1 MASSLVKAILRDEDK
16 GKDYKVQF
24 NPKEYAIEKSVPW
37 NPQATAGND
46 APEMQFTTGQAK
58 QLSFELFFDRWE
70 EQGDVRLAGSDGSA
84 GTKEIESLALIN
96 AEKHRPP
103 IVIFSWGGETFKGV
117 IESLSQKFTMFL
129 PSGVPCRATISVRIK
144 EALLAK
150 EGTEKHSPDK
160 AKMRVVRR
168 GETLNSIAAE
178 EYDDAGEWRRIAD
191 FNGIDDPRELVPGTK
206 LMVPPIIR

>member
-1 MASSLVKAILRDEDK
+1 MPLTKAILRNLDK
-16 GKDYKVQF
+16 GDQYTVQF
-24 NPKEYAIEKSVPW
+24 NPKEYTVEKSVPW

-58 QLSFELFFDRWE
+58 QLSFELFFDGYEDQR
-70 EQGDVRLAGSDGSA
+70 DVRDAGGGSA
-84 GTKEIESLALIN
+84 GTKEVEKLALIDGDL
-96 AEKHRPP
+96 HRPP
-103 IVIFSWGGETFKGV
+103 RVLFSWGTFTFEGV
-117 IESLSQKFTMFL
+117 IESLSQKYTMFL
-129 PSGVPCRATISVRIK
+129 PDGRPCRATVSVRMK
-144 EALLAK
+144 EAFLVGLK
-150 EGTEKHSPDK
+150 PTENKSPDH